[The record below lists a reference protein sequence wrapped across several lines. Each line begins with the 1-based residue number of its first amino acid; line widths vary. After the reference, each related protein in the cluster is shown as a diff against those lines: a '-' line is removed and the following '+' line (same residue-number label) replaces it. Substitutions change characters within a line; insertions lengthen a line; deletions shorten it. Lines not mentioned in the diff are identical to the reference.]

1 MTGGAQAPGRAGRDR
16 WWSRRFFEALEAGA
30 DAGRLERGRG
40 YAAGGAVRD
49 LKVSAGEVLARVQG
63 SRARPYRVSLIRP
76 RLEEDDWERLSA
88 ALAGQPLFR
97 ARLLAGELPP
107 EVERVFELLG
117 ADLFPR
123 GLDDLVATCSC
134 PDWGHPCKHVAAALY
149 VLAADL
155 DDDPFLLLAWLGRE
169 RGEFLSGLRRHA
181 RPGGPDGAG
190 EQAGAPFADTPH
202 PAAPAPPALPEDPEA
217 FWSAPDPPRL
227 PEEPL
232 RPEPALF
239 TADPPEGAEALLD
252 ALEPLYTRLTG
263 TEPPA
268 GPSR

>member
-1 MTGGAQAPGRAGRDR
+1 MTGGAGRGR

-30 DAGRLERGRG
+30 EPGRLERGRT

-76 RLEEDDWERLSA
+76 RLEDEAWERLSA

-107 EVERVFELLG
+107 EVERVFGLLG

-155 DDDPFLLLAWLGRE
+155 DGDPFLLLAWLGRE
-169 RGEFLSGLRRHA
+169 RGDFLSGLRRHA
-181 RPGGPDGAG
+181 RPGGPDGGAEEAG
-190 EQAGAPFADTPH
+190 GPFADAPH
-202 PAAPAPPALPEDPEA
+202 PAAPVLSALPEDPEG
-217 FWSAPDPPRL
+217 FWAAPALPRP

-239 TADPPEGAEALLD
+239 GADPPEGAEPLLD

-263 TEPPA
+263 TESAADSPA
-268 GPSR
+268 R